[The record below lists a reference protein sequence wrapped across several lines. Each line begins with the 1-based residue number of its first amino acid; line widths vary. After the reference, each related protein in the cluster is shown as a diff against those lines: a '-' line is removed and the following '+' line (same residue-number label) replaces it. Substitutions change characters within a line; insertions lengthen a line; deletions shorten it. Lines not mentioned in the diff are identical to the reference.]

1 MKLISCHIDNFGLF
15 SNFDFNFDENICN
28 INRENGWGKTTLATF
43 VKVMFYGMSAKGR
56 NKEYV
61 ALRSKYK
68 SWNSDGLFGGSLEF
82 ETKKSRY
89 RVVRNFGAQPDKDM
103 FKLYDLNTNLE
114 SNEYSQNLGY
124 ELFGVGEET
133 FEMTTFFPQSALISS
148 VTDDIR
154 ANLSGIKTNNDD
166 VDKFTK
172 ANNSISKKIRELKSN
187 ISHDNDMSMLLY
199 KVEEDKE
206 NSNFIKQKIASYEKK
221 LIEIEKN
228 KENSEKNLKKV
239 QQNYDYYKNCLENI
253 ETNEDKISNLAD
265 SIDKLKQEKNSILE
279 DYLNREKLE
288 KFEEIKDKLFNK
300 KRMSNGA
307 NLKNILMYL
316 FMAIV
321 IVSMA
326 SVIAVLVGFNAITL
340 TVLCLS
346 LLSFIPFII
355 ILIKY
360 IKAKKFVLDDES
372 NEFFGKLKFN
382 YDKVNEALKVYRE
395 RLVKF
400 ESIEEEMMT
409 KNKEL
414 CDVQEKVSLLFKEIK
429 NNFNMPFEVL
439 ENEKIEAEEQ
449 FNICD
454 REVAIL
460 NNEIK
465 NLNYNKERLEASIKE
480 NLSIIENKR
489 EDTDEVGDKVKI
501 LQTTISYLEQAKNN
515 LSVKF
520 LNPISRNFK
529 KYFDLI
535 DNNKNKLDF
544 DVDLNI
550 KLDVNSTFKEV
561 EYMSAGYQDLIY
573 FCKRL
578 ALIDLVFKRE
588 KPFIIFDDS
597 FVNLDDDKIEKVNK
611 LLNELSKDYQIL
623 NFTCSKFRTID

>member
-15 SNFDFNFDENICN
+15 SNFDFDFNENICN
-28 INRENGWGKTTLATF
+28 INKENGWGKTTLATF
-43 VKVMFYGMSAKGR
+43 IKVMFYGMSAKGR

-68 SWNSDGLFGGSLEF
+68 SWNSDGLFGGALEF
-82 ETKKSRY
+82 ETEKNRY
-89 RVVRNFGAQPDKDM
+89 RIVRNFGAQPDKDV
-103 FKLYDLNTNLE
+103 FKLYNLSTNLE
-114 SNEYSQNLGY
+114 SNDYSQNIGY

-172 ANNSISKKIRELKSN
+172 ANNSITKKMRELKSN
-187 ISHDNDMSMLLY
+187 VSHDNDMSMLLY

-206 NSNFIKQKIASYEKK
+206 NLNFIKQKIASYEKK

-239 QQNYDYYKNCLENI
+239 QQNYDFYKNCLENI
-253 ETNEDKISNLAD
+253 EYNEEKINGLVD
-265 SIDKLKQEKNSILE
+265 NIDKLKQEKNRISE
-279 DYLNREKLE
+279 DFLNREKLD
-288 KFEEIKDKLFNK
+288 KFDTIKDKLFNK
-300 KRMSNGA
+300 KRMSNSA
-307 NLKNILMYL
+307 NLKNIFMYL
-316 FMAIV
+316 IMAVV

-326 SVIAVLVGFNAITL
+326 SVISFLVGFNTITII
-340 TVLCLS
+340 VLCLS
-346 LLSFIPFII
+346 LLSFIPFIFA
-355 ILIKY
+355 LIKY
-360 IKAKKFVLDDES
+360 IRAKKFILDDES
-372 NEFFGKLKFN
+372 NEFFSKLKFDYN
-382 YDKVNEALKVYRE
+382 KVNFTLNMYRE

-400 ESIEEEMMT
+400 ENIEEELMT

-414 CDVQEKVSLLFKEIK
+414 CDVQEKISLLSKEIK
-429 NNFNMPFEVL
+429 NNFNMPFEII

-449 FNICD
+449 YNICD
-454 REVAIL
+454 REVAVL

-465 NLNYNKERLEASIKE
+465 NLNYNKERLESSIKE
-480 NLSIIENKR
+480 NLVIIENKK
-489 EDTDEVGDKVKI
+489 ENTDEIGDKLKI
-501 LQTTISYLEQAKNN
+501 LQLTISYLEQAKNN

-520 LNPISRNFK
+520 LNPISKNFK

-535 DNNKNKLDF
+535 DSNKNKLDF

-550 KLDVNSTFKEV
+550 KLDVNSTFKEI

-578 ALIDLVFKRE
+578 ALIDLIYKKE

-597 FVNLDDDKIEKVNK
+597 FVNLDDEKIDKVNK
-611 LLNELSKDYQIL
+611 LLTELSKDYQIL

>member
-15 SNFDFNFDENICN
+15 SNFDFDFNENICN
-28 INRENGWGKTTLATF
+28 INKENGWGKTTLATF
-43 VKVMFYGMSAKGR
+43 IKVMFYGMSAKGR

-68 SWNSDGLFGGSLEF
+68 SWNSDGLFGGALEF
-82 ETKKSRY
+82 ETEKNRY
-89 RVVRNFGAQPDKDM
+89 RIVRNFGAQPDKDV
-103 FKLYDLNTNLE
+103 FKLYNLSTNLE
-114 SNEYSQNLGY
+114 SNDYSQNLGY

-172 ANNSISKKIRELKSN
+172 ANNSITKKMRELKSN
-187 ISHDNDMSMLLY
+187 VSHDNDMSMLLY

-206 NSNFIKQKIASYEKK
+206 NLNFIKQKIASYEKK

-239 QQNYDYYKNCLENI
+239 QQNYDFYKNCLENI
-253 ETNEDKISNLAD
+253 EYNEEKINGLVD
-265 SIDKLKQEKNSILE
+265 NIDKLKQEKNTLSE
-279 DYLNREKLE
+279 DFLNREKLD
-288 KFEEIKDKLFNK
+288 KFDTIKDKLFNK
-300 KRMSNGA
+300 KRMSNSA
-307 NLKNILMYL
+307 NLKNIFMYL
-316 FMAIV
+316 IMAVV

-326 SVIAVLVGFNAITL
+326 SVISFLVGFNTITII
-340 TVLCLS
+340 VLCLS
-346 LLSFIPFII
+346 LLSFIPFIFA
-355 ILIKY
+355 LIKY
-360 IKAKKFVLDDES
+360 IRAKKFILDDES
-372 NEFFGKLKFN
+372 NEFFSKLKFDYN
-382 YDKVNEALKVYRE
+382 KVNFTLNMYRE

-400 ESIEEEMMT
+400 ENIEEELMT

-414 CDVQEKVSLLFKEIK
+414 CDVQEKISLLSKEIK
-429 NNFNMPFEVL
+429 NNFNMPFEII
-439 ENEKIEAEEQ
+439 ENEKIESEEQ
-449 FNICD
+449 YNICD
-454 REVAIL
+454 REVAVL

-465 NLNYNKERLEASIKE
+465 NLNYNKERLESSIKE
-480 NLSIIENKR
+480 NLVIIENKK
-489 EDTDEVGDKVKI
+489 ENTDEIGDKLKI
-501 LQTTISYLEQAKNN
+501 LQLTISYLEQAKNN

-520 LNPISRNFK
+520 LNPISKNFK

-535 DNNKNKLDF
+535 DSNKNKLDF

-550 KLDVNSTFKEV
+550 KLDVNSTFKEI

-578 ALIDLVFKRE
+578 ALIDLIYKKE

-597 FVNLDDDKIEKVNK
+597 FVNLDDEKIDKVNK
-611 LLNELSKDYQIL
+611 LLTELSKDYQIL